1 MDRQTSE
8 AVRQM
13 LTDVIATHT
22 EKMTGEL
29 NLIKQDLSYIKIQ
42 TTKTNGQVIRNTDDI
57 QKLQQLL
64 NKDHFLTCPNSD
76 RIESLENI
84 EVGRKGVWRF
94 VVTLGSLAVGSFA
107 IILTIVEIMKLIK
120 KA

>member
-13 LTDVIATHT
+13 LTDVIAAHT
-22 EKMTGEL
+22 EKMTGEF
-29 NLIKQDLSYIKIQ
+29 NLMKQDLSYIKIQ

-57 QKLQQLL
+57 QKLKLL

-94 VVTLGSLAVGSFA
+94 LVTVGSLAVGSFA
-107 IILTIVEIMKLIK
+107 IVLTIIEIMKLIK